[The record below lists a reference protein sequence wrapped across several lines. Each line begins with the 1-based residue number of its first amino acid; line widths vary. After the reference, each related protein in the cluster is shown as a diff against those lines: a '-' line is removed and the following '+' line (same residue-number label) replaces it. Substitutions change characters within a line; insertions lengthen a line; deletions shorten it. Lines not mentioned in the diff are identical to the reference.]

1 MICPKCKGKSKV
13 RSSRPQGQTTRRFR
27 ECLRCKHR
35 YNTVEI
41 LEVMEAVKKPAP
53 SLKGR
58 PKKRVLTP
66 RDEQVAAPKLLQKKK
81 RRSAYSL
88 ASSTAFQTQQAFVVQ
103 EIDIDSLSDE
113 ALEQA
118 IFEGRVNAD
127 M

>member
-1 MICPKCKGKSKV
+1 MNCPKCKGKSKV
-13 RSSRPQGQTTRRFR
+13 RSSRPKDQTTRRFR
-27 ECLRCKHR
+27 ECLGCKHR

-41 LEVMEAVKKPAP
+41 LEVVEAVKKPAP

-58 PKKRVLTP
+58 HKKRVLTP
-66 RDEQVAAPKLLQKKK
+66 RAAPAKLLQSKK

-118 IFEGRVNAD
+118 VFEGRVNAD